1 MDCEV
6 PDMIP
11 FSLGYYIIASAQ
23 PFVTVFAAKKVKEDN
38 ERV

>member
-1 MDCEV
+1 VKV

-11 FSLGYYIIASAQ
+11 FSLGFHIIASA
-23 PFVTVFAAKKVKEDN
+23 FAVVTGFAAKKVKEDK

>member
-1 MDCEV
+1 VKV

-11 FSLGYYIIASAQ
+11 FSLGRHIVASASA
-23 PFVTVFAAKKVKEDN
+23 VVAVFAAKKVKEDK

>member
-1 MDCEV
+1 MV

-11 FSLGYYIIASAQ
+11 FSLGIYIIASASPSL
-23 PFVTVFAAKKVKEDN
+23 PFFAAKKVKEDK